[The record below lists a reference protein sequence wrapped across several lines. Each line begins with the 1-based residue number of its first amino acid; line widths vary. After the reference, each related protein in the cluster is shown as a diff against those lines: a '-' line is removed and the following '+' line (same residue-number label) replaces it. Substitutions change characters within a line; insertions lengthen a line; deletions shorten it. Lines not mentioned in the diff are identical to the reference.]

1 MKIDFEKLA
10 QAVRWGFC
18 VAFGALAL
26 VALAYVIAG
35 YTHQLL
41 FVAMGGTM
49 SYTIAK
55 HCN

>member
-35 YTHQLL
+35 YTHQIL

-55 HCN
+55 HW

>member
-1 MKIDFEKLA
+1 MKIDYRKLA

-26 VALAYVIAG
+26 IALAYVIAG

-41 FVAMGGTM
+41 LVAMNGTM

-55 HCN
+55 NW